1 MTNDALN
8 NLYER
13 RSVRAYKTEQISKDE
28 LDAVLKA
35 GLCAPSAMNRQP
47 TVMLVVQDK
56 ETIALLSK
64 LNAQVMGR
72 DIDPFYAAPTV
83 IVVLADRTVPTHIE
97 DGSLVLGN
105 LMNAANALGL
115 GSCWINRAR
124 EVFEMPE
131 AREILRKK
139 GIGDKYIGIGHCV
152 LGYPAGQSQQ
162 APPIRE
168 DRVYSIR
175 QYKK

>member
-13 RSVRAYKTEQISKDE
+13 RSVRAYKPEQISKDE

-131 AREILRKK
+131 AREILCKK
-139 GIGDKYIGIGHCV
+139 GIGNEYIGIGHCI
-152 LGYPAGQSQQ
+152 LGYPAGQAQQ
-162 APPIRE
+162 APPTRE
-168 DRVYSIR
+168 DRVYSI
-175 QYKK
+175 

>member
-1 MTNDALN
+1 MNDALN
-8 NLYER
+8 KLIER
-13 RSVRAYKTEQISKDE
+13 RSVRAYRPEQITQGE
-28 LDAVLKA
+28 LDAVLKV

-47 TVMLVVQDK
+47 TVMLVVQDRK
-56 ETIALLSK
+56 TIELLSR

-105 LMNAANALGL
+105 LMNAASAIGL

-131 AREILRKK
+131 ARELLREH
-139 GIGDKYIGIGHCV
+139 GIGDEYIGIGHCI
-152 LGYPAGQSQQ
+152 LGYPAGESPAQ
-162 APPIRE
+162 PPIRE
-168 DRVYSIR
+168 NRVFSI
-175 QYKK
+175 

>member
-13 RSVRAYKTEQISKDE
+13 RSVRAYKPEQISKDE

-124 EVFEMPE
+124 EVLKCPRR
-131 AREILRKK
+131 ARYYAK
-139 GIGDKYIGIGHCV
+139 GH
-152 LGYPAGQSQQ
+152 
-162 APPIRE
+162 R
-168 DRVYSIR
+168 R
-175 QYKK
+175 